1 MVTTSEIDTL
11 IEDEWYLVRY
21 SGEIPEVAYH
31 SALFHLTEDH
41 QGPRVNLTG
50 AQQRRLLE
58 GVTQRY
64 LEITLRDLL
73 PENKTTSSYRGLK
86 RSIINWQRFLI
97 FCRRYDIEAAA
108 YRDPVASALEA
119 FLAHELGLIESE
131 GSVSQFNC
139 SCEELQ
145 RFMELLGLD
154 SALLPGWAKDHCF
167 AG

>member
-1 MVTTSEIDTL
+1 MVTTTDIDTL
-11 IEDEWYLVRY
+11 VEDEWYMVRY

-41 QGPRVNLTG
+41 QGPQVILTG

-86 RSIINWQRFLI
+86 RSIINWQRFLT
-97 FCRRYDIEAAA
+97 FCRRYEIEAAV
-108 YRDPVASALEA
+108 YRDVVASALEA
-119 FLAHELGLIESE
+119 FLAHELGLIENE
-131 GSVSQFNC
+131 GSASQFNC
-139 SCEELQ
+139 SCAELQ

-154 SALLPGWAKDHCF
+154 LALLPAWAKDHCF
-167 AG
+167 GG